1 MSAAVAVSIFFV
13 FFVLL
18 LYVPVIIKI
27 LIHNNE
33 LTIKLVILKVIKINI
48 KEKTTFEKLKKN
60 RIKKDNVPIKT
71 IIEIVIKSL
80 PSIRYLASRI
90 KINIKIIGTLGLSSA
105 DKTALTIGI
114 LNVILYN
121 MESIFRNYLKNYT
134 GEYKLTPD
142 FVNEVL
148 KHSTSAEVYIKPVN
162 VIVFLIKW
170 LKVLLKYKKYILRK
184 GGASNARSS
193 NRRIDENYNG

>member
-1 MSAAVAVSIFFV
+1 MKAAFIVSIFFA

-18 LYVPVIIKI
+18 LYIPVIIKI
-27 LIHNNE
+27 FIQNNE
-33 LTIKLVILKVIKINI
+33 LTIKLVLLKVIKINI
-48 KEKTTFEKLKKN
+48 KEKTTFEKLKKS
-60 RIKKDNVPIKT
+60 RIKKDNVPIKKL
-71 IIEIVIKSL
+71 IEIVIKSL

-90 KINIKIIGTLGLSSA
+90 KISIKIIGTLGLSSA

-114 LNVILYN
+114 LNIILYN
-121 MESIFRNYLKNYT
+121 MESIIRNYVENYT

-148 KHSTSAEVYIKPVN
+148 KYSTSVEIHIKPVN

-170 LKVLLKYKKYILRK
+170 LKVLLKYKKYIIRK
-184 GGASNARSS
+184 GGASNAGSS